1 MTLPDEL
8 EDGLWKEIHK
18 IEGEKKMEYI
28 SSVERIGIKKG
39 MEKGIEQGT
48 LKLLSRLIARRF
60 HVSID
65 SLHPIFDGLIT
76 EQLEELGERLLE
88 AESLDQIRGLAD
100 EMRNRG

>member
-18 IEGEKKMEYI
+18 IEGEKKMEDI

-39 MEKGIEQGT
+39 MEQGT
-48 LKLLSRLIARRF
+48 LKLLSRLIAGRF

-65 SLHPIFDGLIT
+65 SLHLIFDGLII

-88 AESLDQIRGLAD
+88 AESLDQIRRWAD
-100 EMRNRG
+100 EMRNRF